1 MFFLKKMGHCR
12 PLFPLFSSFQYSL
25 QLMFNINFCW
35 WMDSNWGPPELEATT
50 LPNNV
55 FCFRLFGITM
65 SSLFTNRTNDASSST
80 WDQCY
85 KTFFC
90 HNWLRLQSCWG
101 HSPTGLTQ
109 STKIW
114 GSRTPRIKSTYV
126 AGHLKYG
133 PCGQS
138 YKHITIVNYEATIVN
153 D

>member
-1 MFFLKKMGHCR
+1 MANFLMKTFHVFFKKMGHCR

-35 WMDSNWGPPELEATT
+35 WMDSNWGPPETKATT

-90 HNWLRLQSCWG
+90 HNWLRLPSCWG

-114 GSRTPRIKSTYV
+114 GSRTPPPTAPPNKVY
-126 AGHLKYG
+126 L
-133 PCGQS
+133 CGWPF
-138 YKHITIVNYEATIVN
+138 KVWPLWPIL
-153 D
+153 